1 MWFAGIAYG
10 YGEDWARAVANVIPV
25 DRAWPMTAKMRAVA
39 VRKAARLT
47 SDARLLDMLAD
58 EVAKGAARW
67 WNALF
72 EASRDAG

>member
-10 YGEDWARAVANVIPV
+10 YGEDWARAIANVLPV
-25 DRAWPMTAKMRAVA
+25 DRPWPITAKMRAVA
-39 VRKAARLT
+39 TRKAARLT

-67 WNALF
+67 WNAVLA
-72 EASRDAG
+72 ASQDAG